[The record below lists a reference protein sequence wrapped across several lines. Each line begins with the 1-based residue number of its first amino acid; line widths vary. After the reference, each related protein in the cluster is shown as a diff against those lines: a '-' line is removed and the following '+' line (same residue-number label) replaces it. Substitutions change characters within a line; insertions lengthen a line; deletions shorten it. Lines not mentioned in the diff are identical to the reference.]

1 MKRPPVLILAAGKAT
16 RMEPYSREMPK
27 CLFELAP
34 GLAILDLTLRWLKEE
49 KIEKVVVVTRPSLVE
64 AFRERYGDSI
74 EVVATDEEEGFG
86 NLYSLR
92 VGMDALE
99 SEEFLLLMSDHI
111 FEPEILRRLLLKGGA
126 SAFTLCLDRNPPW
139 EKIEEGLKV
148 VVRDGRV
155 EQVGKQA
162 PPYYGVDT
170 GLFYCSAG
178 ARKIV
183 DETISEIGP
192 KATVADA
199 LRRAIREG
207 QVDYVDVTGLLWMDI
222 DTPEELS
229 EARKMLPG
237 ILRRSLVKPG
247 DGPVSRFLNRPV
259 STRISVWLFL
269 KGWRVSANLV
279 SVISFLT
286 CLAGALM
293 IPLGRPILAAGLIHG
308 SSILDGLDGEVA
320 RLFQRA
326 SRFGKV
332 FDAFLDRYAD
342 LAIVAAGALALSPL
356 TPLWQLLIALAA
368 GNVFITSYV
377 SHLAGW
383 SEHPK
388 VVELRSWSP
397 AGRDARLLVAAISAF
412 LGRIDWYLAYMA
424 SVPLLFSAVLIA
436 VATREPPLPK
446 PPAPPKRE
454 PIPPVSARP
463 PRKRRLRAVEQNLG
477 TLLASAIKLTLAI
490 FAIKTAG
497 RLLAGLG
504 PIPTGPF
511 ELDPS
516 QVLSFLEL
524 IAVVYFG
531 YRILMAL
538 KFFVDLMSSW
548 LVRRIGVVTEVA
560 VKRALVDF
568 LYLSFLAVLMWIA
581 PPRLHTLPG
590 VGEIAERL
598 VLLLLFVFFVLIVY
612 DLMKLFYRSFRG
624 VYDRMV
630 ARLAERLRL
639 LAEEGTEEGQ

>member
-1 MKRPPVLILAAGKAT
+1 MAAGKAT

-34 GLAILDLTLRWLKEE
+34 GLAVLDLTLRWLREE
-49 KIEKVVVVTRPSLVE
+49 KVERIVIVTRPSLVD

-92 VGMDALE
+92 VGMEAIG

-155 EQVGKQA
+155 EHVGKQA

-170 GLFYCSAG
+170 GLFYCSVG

-183 DETISEIGP
+183 DETIAEIGP

-207 QVDYVDVTGLLWMDI
+207 QVDYVDVTGLMWMDI
-222 DTPEELS
+222 DTPEELN
-229 EARKMLPG
+229 EARKMLPDL
-237 ILRRSLVKPG
+237 LRRSLVKPG

-269 KGWRVSANLV
+269 RGWSVSPNAVSAL
-279 SVISFLT
+279 SFLT
-286 CLAGALM
+286 CLAGAAM
-293 IPLGRPILAAGLIHG
+293 IPLAKPLLAAGLIQG
-308 SSILDGLDGEVA
+308 SSILDGVDGEVA

-326 SRFGKV
+326 SRFGKL

-342 LAIVAAGALALSPL
+342 LAIVAAGALTLSPL
-356 TPLWQLLIALAA
+356 TPLWMLLVALAA

-383 SEHPK
+383 SQHPK

-397 AGRDARLLVAAISAF
+397 AGRDVRLLVAAIAAF
-412 LGRIDWYLAYMA
+412 MGRIDWYLLYMA
-424 SVPLLFSAVLIA
+424 SVPILFSVVMVW
-436 VATREPPLPK
+436 VAAREPPKPKLP
-446 PPAPPKRE
+446 ALPKRE
-454 PIPPVSARP
+454 PIPTVPAKKV
-463 PRKRRLRAVEQNLG
+463 RKRKLRAVERNLG

-490 FAIKTAG
+490 FAIRTAG
-497 RLLAGLG
+497 RLLAGIG
-504 PIPTGPF
+504 PIPVGPF
-511 ELDPS
+511 LLEPS
-516 QVLSFLEL
+516 HVLGFLEL

-538 KFFVDLMSSW
+538 KFFVDLVSGW

-568 LYLSFLAVLMWIA
+568 LYLSFLAVLMWVA
-581 PPRLHTLPG
+581 PPRLHSLPR
-590 VGEIAERL
+590 VGEITERL
-598 VLLLLFVFFVLIVY
+598 VLLVLFVFFVLIVY

-630 ARLAERLRL
+630 TRLAERLRL
-639 LAEEGTEEGQ
+639 LAEEEAETTR